1 MTENELTSQNALFT
15 SSPEVASPHLRIC
28 GTRAVEERPGE
39 GFPLESG
46 VARRAFKGTS
56 ADDGKGGEIARPEY
70 VAPPIFTFSQ
80 PVDVTFDQIAEK
92 PESIIETSRGSSSI
106 LPAPPVSP
114 AQSAHPASQTPPSPG
129 ATSVFGG
136 GSTTASLHH
145 SSKSPLPSSPNI
157 FGCLIQPPPLS
168 LPSRWPPMDKTSQNL
183 SFGQN
188 LFRCGAT
195 PATSSEPSGLF
206 GPPVQPSPGTL
217 FGASANGGQQP
228 PSASPEV
235 AINVHS
241 TGNPGLSPPASAPS
255 FSSPGQGHQIIS
267 IELRLLRRKNDELVK
282 EAKKLRKKKNDLK
295 EDAKKWREGKNELE
309 SLAQLFDAAK
319 KKLDAEEVLK
329 DEELTRIKIEL
340 QLALIKVPN

>member
-28 GTRAVEERPGE
+28 GTQGVEERPRE

-129 ATSVFGG
+129 ATNVFRE

-157 FGCLIQPPPLS
+157 FGCGTQPPPAS
-168 LPSRWPPMDKTSQNL
+168 LPSRWPPTDKTPQNL
-183 SFGQN
+183 FFGQK

-195 PATSSEPSGLF
+195 PATSSE
-206 GPPVQPSPGTL
+206 
-217 FGASANGGQQP
+217 
-228 PSASPEV
+228 
-235 AINVHS
+235 
-241 TGNPGLSPPASAPS
+241 
-255 FSSPGQGHQIIS
+255 QG
-267 IELRLLRRKNDELVK
+267 
-282 EAKKLRKKKNDLK
+282 
-295 EDAKKWREGKNELE
+295 
-309 SLAQLFDAAK
+309 
-319 KKLDAEEVLK
+319 
-329 DEELTRIKIEL
+329 
-340 QLALIKVPN
+340 